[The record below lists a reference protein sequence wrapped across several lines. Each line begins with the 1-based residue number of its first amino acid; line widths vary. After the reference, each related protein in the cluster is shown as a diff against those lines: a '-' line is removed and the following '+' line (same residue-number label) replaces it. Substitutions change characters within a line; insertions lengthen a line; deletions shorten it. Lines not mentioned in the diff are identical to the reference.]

1 MKLQLLIAI
10 GHQDYM
16 EHLSDVLT
24 QRYGETFE
32 VSVCSTGERLR
43 ELLSRRRFDAA
54 LLDETL
60 AEEADLSAVRLPL
73 LLWDGAAALGPHG
86 AEMEKLRKYQRI
98 STMTGQVLER
108 YAAVCDSPAGFET
121 GRGRITAVWSPAGG
135 CIIMRDFAGTARFS
149 FAVTDC
155 TNGWMGTS
163 CRRSFPA

>member
-73 LLWDGAAALGPHG
+73 LLWDGTAALGDPIDWD
-86 AEMEKLRKYQRI
+86 AASRREAAQVPADLRHDR
-98 STMTGQVLER
+98 
-108 YAAVCDSPAGFET
+108 AG
-121 GRGRITAVWSPAGG
+121 
-135 CIIMRDFAGTARFS
+135 AGTL
-149 FAVTDC
+149 
-155 TNGWMGTS
+155 
-163 CRRSFPA
+163 CRRVRQPRRV

>member
-54 LLDETL
+54 LLDESL
-60 AEEADLSAVRLPL
+60 AEEVDLSAVRLPL
-73 LLWDGAAALGPHG
+73 LLWDGAAMRGN
-86 AEMEKLRKYQRI
+86 LRQCRIYSMQELLTLADQR
-98 STMTGQVLER
+98 
-108 YAAVCDSPAGFET
+108 
-121 GRGRITAVWSPAGG
+121 
-135 CIIMRDFAGTARFS
+135 
-149 FAVTDC
+149 
-155 TNGWMGTS
+155 
-163 CRRSFPA
+163 

>member
-60 AEEADLSAVRLPL
+60 AEEA
-73 LLWDGAAALGPHG
+73 
-86 AEMEKLRKYQRI
+86 I
-98 STMTGQVLER
+98 
-108 YAAVCDSPAGFET
+108 
-121 GRGRITAVWSPAGG
+121 
-135 CIIMRDFAGTARFS
+135 
-149 FAVTDC
+149 
-155 TNGWMGTS
+155 
-163 CRRSFPA
+163 

>member
-73 LLWDGAAALGPHG
+73 LLWDGAAALGPRG
-86 AEMEKLRKYQRI
+86 AEMEKLRSIRSHI
-98 STMTGQVLER
+98 S
-108 YAAVCDSPAGFET
+108 F
-121 GRGRITAVWSPAGG
+121 
-135 CIIMRDFAGTARFS
+135 
-149 FAVTDC
+149 
-155 TNGWMGTS
+155 TS
-163 CRRSFPA
+163 SAL

>member
-73 LLWDGAAALGPHG
+73 LHRRPGSPWRGDGEAAQVPAD
-86 AEMEKLRKYQRI
+86 LRHDR
-98 STMTGQVLER
+98 
-108 YAAVCDSPAGFET
+108 AG
-121 GRGRITAVWSPAGG
+121 
-135 CIIMRDFAGTARFS
+135 AGTL
-149 FAVTDC
+149 
-155 TNGWMGTS
+155 
-163 CRRSFPA
+163 CRRVRQPRRV